1 MKPPLI
7 LLLLAA
13 LLPVALRAA
22 PSPEEVANGHLIAT
36 KEANWAAYTA
46 SLHPEALKRFKAMMI
61 PAAEAAQ
68 AAAKATDRPADQ
80 PAGKSI
86 LERVFDNADIA
97 KLKAAAP
104 AEFFQTF
111 ITNWS
116 AKNRG
121 FTQTMKSATIQ
132 MLGHVSEGDRQAHA
146 IYRMTIP
153 TGNARVTKVE
163 VISLEKDGE
172 VWKCQLSS
180 ELDNLAGSLM
190 RQLKA
195 K

>member
-1 MKPPLI
+1 MKNCRLLV
-7 LLLLAA
+7 LLLLAL
-13 LLPVALRAA
+13 LLPAALHAV

-36 KEANWAAYTA
+36 KEADWAAYTA

-61 PAAEAAQ
+61 PAAEAAR
-68 AAAKATDRPADQ
+68 AANS

-86 LERVFDNADIA
+86 IERVFDNADIG
-97 KLKAAAP
+97 KLKAATP
-104 AEFFQTF
+104 PEFFQTF

-121 FTQTMKSATIQ
+121 FTQTMKNATIQ
-132 MLGHVSEGDRQAHA
+132 MLGHVSEGDKQAHA

-153 TGNARVTKVE
+153 TGSAKVTKVE

-172 VWKCQLSS
+172 VWKCQLTS
-180 ELDNLAGSLM
+180 ELENLAGSLM

>member
-1 MKPPLI
+1 MKI
-7 LLLLAA
+7 RCLLLALA
-13 LLPVALRAA
+13 CAATLHAA

-36 KEANWAAYTA
+36 KDADWAAYTA

-68 AAAKATDRPADQ
+68 AANN
-80 PAGKSI
+80 PAGKNI
-86 LERVFDNADIA
+86 LERVFDNADIG
-97 KLKAAAP
+97 KLKAASP
-104 AEFFQTF
+104 SEFFQIF

-121 FTQTMKSATIQ
+121 FTQTMKNATVQ
-132 MLGHVSEGDRQAHA
+132 MLGHVSEGGHQAHA
-146 IYRMTIP
+146 VYRMTIP
-153 TGNARVTKVE
+153 AGSAKVTRVE
-163 VISLEKDGE
+163 VITLEKDGE
-172 VWKCQLSS
+172 VWKCQLTS
-180 ELDNLAGSLM
+180 ELENLAGSLM

>member
-1 MKPPLI
+1 MKT
-7 LLLLAA
+7 LLLVLLTLA
-13 LLPVALRAA
+13 LPAAVRAA
-22 PSPEEVANGHLIAT
+22 PSPEEAANGHLIAI

-46 SLHPEALKRFKAMMI
+46 SLHPEAVKRFKTMMI
-61 PAAEAAQ
+61 PAAEAAR
-68 AAAKATDRPADQ
+68 AADS

-86 LERVFDNADIA
+86 LERVFDNADIG
-97 KLKAAAP
+97 KLKNASP
-104 AEFFQTF
+104 RGFFQIF

-116 AKNRG
+116 ARNRG
-121 FTQTMKSATIQ
+121 FTQTMKSATVQ

-146 IYRMTIP
+146 VYRMTIP
-153 TGNARVTKVE
+153 TGSAKVTRVE

-172 VWKCQLSS
+172 VWKCQLTS
-180 ELDNLAGSLM
+180 ELENLAGSLM

>member
-1 MKPPLI
+1 MKT
-7 LLLLAA
+7 LLLVLFALA
-13 LLPVALRAA
+13 LPTALRAS

-36 KEANWAAYTA
+36 KEADWAAYTA

-61 PAAEAAQ
+61 PAAEAAK
-68 AAAKATDRPADQ
+68 AANN
-80 PAGKSI
+80 PAGKNI
-86 LERVFDNADIA
+86 LERIFDNADIA
-97 KLKAAAP
+97 KLKAAPP
-104 AEFFQTF
+104 AEFFQIF

-121 FTQTMKSATIQ
+121 FTQTMKNATVQ
-132 MLGHVSEGDRQAHA
+132 MLGHVSEGGRQAHA
-146 IYRMTIP
+146 VYRMTIP
-153 TGNARVTKVE
+153 TGSAKVTKVE

-172 VWKCQLSS
+172 VWKCQLTS
-180 ELDNLAGSLM
+180 ELENLAGSLM